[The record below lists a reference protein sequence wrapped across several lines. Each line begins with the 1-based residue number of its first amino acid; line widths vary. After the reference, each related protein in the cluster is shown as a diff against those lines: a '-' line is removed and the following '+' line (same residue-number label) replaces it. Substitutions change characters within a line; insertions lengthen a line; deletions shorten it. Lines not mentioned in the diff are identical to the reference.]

1 MPQYQFLTNHAQV
14 LLCVAHD
21 PGIRL
26 RDIAET
32 VGVTERSAHR
42 ILSELV
48 EDGYVDRERVGRRN
62 VYKVKPELPL
72 RHPLARTRSS
82 EGLAICSKCFS
93 GRTVGARP
101 HANACGLLRPP
112 RGRPR
117 VRKSHDI
124 LRKRHLVAA
133 WTRPT
138 GRGKGQLSVGPQAE
152 VRVRERLGD
161 LAQESEAVEDE
172 RQA

>member
-42 ILSELV
+42 ILSQLV
-48 EDGYVDRERVGRRN
+48 DDGYVARERIGRRN

-72 RHPLARTRSS
+72 RHSLMQETDERKIGDLL
-82 EGLAICSKCFS
+82 EVLLGEN
-93 GRTVGARP
+93 GRGSARP
-101 HANACGLLRPP
+101 
-112 RGRPR
+112 
-117 VRKSHDI
+117 
-124 LRKRHLVAA
+124 
-133 WTRPT
+133 
-138 GRGKGQLSVGPQAE
+138 Q
-152 VRVRERLGD
+152 
-161 LAQESEAVEDE
+161 
-172 RQA
+172 RQRTT

>member
-1 MPQYQFLTNHAQV
+1 MPQYEFLTNHAQV

-62 VYKVKPELPL
+62 VYTLRPELLL
-72 RHPLARTRSS
+72 RHPLTQETEQRRIGHLLEVLLGQDGRSP
-82 EGLAICSKCFS
+82 A
-93 GRTVGARP
+93 
-101 HANACGLLRPP
+101 
-112 RGRPR
+112 
-117 VRKSHDI
+117 
-124 LRKRHLVAA
+124 
-133 WTRPT
+133 
-138 GRGKGQLSVGPQAE
+138 
-152 VRVRERLGD
+152 
-161 LAQESEAVEDE
+161 
-172 RQA
+172 